1 MTILTELVIIA
12 AILGI
17 AIGRYPVLRMNR
29 ATIALVGAVAVVAV
43 NGANIEKA
51 FEALDLHTLALLFSM
66 MIISVNLRLSGFFGL
81 AGRYITRCART
92 PSQLLALL
100 VFSSGILSA
109 LFLNDTIVLMFTPL
123 VTAITLDLHRD
134 PIPYLVGIA
143 TAANIGSAATLIGN
157 PQNMMIGIASH
168 IDFFRFLGILT
179 IPSLIGLLIVWGLI
193 RFVFRKEFKPALF
206 EVPKEGRLRV
216 YRPLLFKSLVA
227 TGILIAGILIKLP
240 LAFAALLA
248 ASFLLITRRL
258 RPERV
263 FTEID
268 WSLLV
273 LFSGLFVLTNT
284 LREDAGFRFVL
295 EQFVHWAGGSIPAFA
310 AASAIL
316 SNLVSNVP
324 AVMLLSPV
332 TAAMP
337 NLEQAWITLA
347 MSSTYAGN
355 FTLLGSVANLIV
367 AESAKHR
374 GVHLS
379 FWKYFAAGAPITLL
393 TLTLGS
399 LWLEWLY

>member
-179 IPSLIGLLIVWGLI
+179 IPS
-193 RFVFRKEFKPALF
+193 F
-206 EVPKEGRLRV
+206 
-216 YRPLLFKSLVA
+216 
-227 TGILIAGILIKLP
+227 
-240 LAFAALLA
+240 
-248 ASFLLITRRL
+248 
-258 RPERV
+258 
-263 FTEID
+263 
-268 WSLLV
+268 
-273 LFSGLFVLTNT
+273 N
-284 LREDAGFRFVL
+284 
-295 EQFVHWAGGSIPAFA
+295 
-310 AASAIL
+310 
-316 SNLVSNVP
+316 
-324 AVMLLSPV
+324 
-332 TAAMP
+332 
-337 NLEQAWITLA
+337 
-347 MSSTYAGN
+347 GN
-355 FTLLGSVANLIV
+355 SD
-367 AESAKHR
+367 S
-374 GVHLS
+374 
-379 FWKYFAAGAPITLL
+379 WDPY
-393 TLTLGS
+393 
-399 LWLEWLY
+399 